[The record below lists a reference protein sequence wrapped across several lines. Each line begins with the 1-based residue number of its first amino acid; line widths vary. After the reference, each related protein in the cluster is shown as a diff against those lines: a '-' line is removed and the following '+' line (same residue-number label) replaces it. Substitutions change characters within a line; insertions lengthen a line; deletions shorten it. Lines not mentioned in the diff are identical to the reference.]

1 MQLTQSQK
9 RFFYEEG
16 YIKLSG
22 VVSKVMVDAALQ
34 VINHSLGEE
43 GMNKEE
49 LPTMRAQTYCR
60 ESREHPAIIGL
71 LNDSPAFS
79 LAESLM
85 EEGKLRKVGGG
96 QIALRFP
103 QPLYKEVGPPHGHL
117 DGLGSG
123 LNGSAKG
130 SYRRGFTGLAVVLL
144 NKLESDYCGNF
155 TVWPKSHRF
164 FEDYF
169 KEHGPE
175 ILENGMPRPELP
187 EGPMQLTGEPG
198 DVVLAH
204 HQIVHTAAPNTSPH
218 IRYAAIF
225 RLQHEEAKEFGNAAY
240 TDIWHEWP
248 GVREA
253 VAAEVV

>member
-1 MQLTQSQK
+1 VELTPNQK

-16 YIKLSG
+16 YLKISG
-22 VVSKVMVDAALQ
+22 AVPQVMVDAALQ
-34 VINHSLGEE
+34 TINHSLGEE
-43 GMNKEE
+43 GMNKED
-49 LPTMRAQTYCR
+49 LPTLRAQSYCKDAQKDQ
-60 ESREHPAIIGL
+60 AITGL

-79 LAESLM
+79 MVESLM
-85 EEGKLRKVGGG
+85 EKGKLNRTGAG

-103 QPLYKEVGPPHGHL
+103 QPLYREVGPPRGHL

-130 SYRRGFTGLAVVLL
+130 TYRRGFTGLAVVLL
-144 NKLESDYCGNF
+144 SPLRGDYGGNF
-155 TVWPKSHRF
+155 TVWPKSHRC
-164 FEDYF
+164 FEAYF

-175 ILENGMPRPELP
+175 ILENGMPRIELP
-187 EGPMQLTGEPG
+187 EEPIMLQGEPG

-225 RLQHEEAKEFGNAAY
+225 RLQHAETKEFGNAAY

-248 GVREA
+248 GVRAA
-253 VAAEVV
+253 VAENAS